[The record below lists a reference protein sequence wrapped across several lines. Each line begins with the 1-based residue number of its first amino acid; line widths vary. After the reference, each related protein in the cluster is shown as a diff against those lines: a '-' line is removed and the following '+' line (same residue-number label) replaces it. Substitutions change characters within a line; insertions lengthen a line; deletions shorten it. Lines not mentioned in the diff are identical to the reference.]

1 MHGTI
6 QDSNPALKINGATR
20 RVEVPATLRTIGVV
34 GDRNS
39 EQLTF
44 EAPRF
49 IEGHDVAG
57 CTAVWVTWADAHGT
71 TGKHVITSKKV
82 TADKVGFAWTLSA
95 DATKAAGPLSFA
107 VSFVD
112 LDGEGVALYKWGT
125 ALCKEL
131 SIADTV
137 KTRTGVDL
145 LNDDETDLLQIDVNE
160 AKLNADTYAAV
171 RKVLYG

>member
-1 MHGTI
+1 MHSTI
-6 QDSNPALKINGATR
+6 QDSSPALKINGVTR
-20 RVEVPATLRTIGVV
+20 RVEVPAALRIIGAV

-44 EAPRF
+44 DAPRF

-57 CTAVWVTWADAHGT
+57 CTAIWVTWVDAHGA
-71 TGKHVITSKKV
+71 TGKHVITDREV
-82 TADKVGFAWTLSA
+82 TANKVSFVWTLSG
-95 DATKAAGPLSFA
+95 DATTAAGSLAFA

-112 LDGEGVALYKWGT
+112 LDSEGVALYKWST
-125 ALCKEL
+125 ALCREL

-145 LNDDETDLLQIDVNE
+145 LNDDETALLQIDVNE
-160 AKLNADTYAAV
+160 AKLNAATYAAV